1 MHVVFEKSP
10 IAGKKMR
17 ATFYS
22 DKTMQDKI
30 KHTDFGAQGYRDYTL
45 MSDKDNVHYIP
56 DLQER
61 LKIKSLYQMRHRN
74 DNIRDPTTAGA
85 LSFFVLCCIVFSGL
99 SVSRIFFPAI
109 GLFSTATCIFI
120 ENFCR

>member
-1 MHVVFEKSP
+1 MHVVFDKSP

-85 LSFFVLCCIVFSGL
+85 LSFFVLWNKSSIKSSVNDYAKRFKKSGIS
-99 SVSRIFFPAI
+99 SVKI
-109 GLFSTATCIFI
+109 
-120 ENFCR
+120 NQ